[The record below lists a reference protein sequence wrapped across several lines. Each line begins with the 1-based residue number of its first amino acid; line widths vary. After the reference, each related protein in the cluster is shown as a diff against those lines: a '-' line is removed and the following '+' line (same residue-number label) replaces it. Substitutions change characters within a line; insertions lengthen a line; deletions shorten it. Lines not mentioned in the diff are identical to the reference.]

1 MPFFSKATSV
11 ISSHDLLKFQECRS
25 KSLNNTSSAYFI
37 LVNVSTQ
44 HLHVCQSKKNPLVCS
59 YPISSGLKGVG
70 QEENSEKTPLGL
82 HEIVEKIGDGAHP
95 LAIFKSR
102 VETGAH
108 AAWNAG
114 DQAIVGRILRLKGK
128 EAGHNLGKRSDG
140 TVVDSYER
148 FIYIHGTNDVAQIG
162 TAVSQGCIRM
172 RPQDVIEL
180 FSFIP
185 LYTPVFIYV

>member
-1 MPFFSKATSV
+1 MDSLSV
-11 ISSHDLLKFQECRS
+11 SDVLAVQRY
-25 KSLNNTSSAYFI
+25 KSLFLNDSLSKYFI

-44 HLHVCQSKKNPLVCS
+44 RIHICLRERERIVSS
-59 YPISSGLKGVG
+59 YPISSALKGVG

-102 VETGAH
+102 VETGAQ
-108 AAWNAG
+108 ATWNAG

-128 EAGHNLGKRSDG
+128 EAGYNLGKRPDG

-172 RPQDVIEL
+172 RPSDIIEL

-185 LYTPVFIYV
+185 LFTPVWIYV